1 MASRF
6 PSIEEFDEGQTSAAT
21 GGETPLDLGLGE
33 TGGMNFSERERLALG
48 EDAALFANPADSD
61 LLGGNSDAQEKFQ
74 QDSYEGTY
82 FPALDNPKKVY
93 LLILGFPGQSIGP
106 GGVITGTS
114 EPYLPNQN
122 TYSGMPMQPEE
133 EEPEVIKLDI
143 LNFHESMQWRERQ
156 TLEIQRRDELSETR
170 KRETIEKAQRAV
182 DDFYE
187 NYNSKRDKAIE
198 VTRAEA
204 QEFLDSRENT
214 TSGGT
219 SWERIAKLVD
229 LTEKGAKAGKSDKT
243 RFREMLLS
251 LKKDEKAP
259 GASGF

>member
-6 PSIEEFDEGQTSAAT
+6 PSIEEFDEGQTSATT

-33 TGGMNFSERERLALG
+33 TSRIDFSERERLALG
-48 EDAALFANPADSD
+48 EDAALFANPVDSD
-61 LLGGNSDAQEKFQ
+61 LLGGDSDAQEKFQ

-82 FPALDNPKKVY
+82 FPALDNP
-93 LLILGFPGQSIGP
+93 SIGP

-122 TYSGMPMQPEE
+122 TYSEMSMQPEE
-133 EEPEVIKLDI
+133 EEPEVTK
-143 LNFHESMQWRERQ
+143 QWRERQ

>member
-82 FPALDNPKKVY
+82 FPALDNP
-93 LLILGFPGQSIGP
+93 SIGP

-133 EEPEVIKLDI
+133 EEPEVIK
-143 LNFHESMQWRERQ
+143 QWRERQ

>member
-6 PSIEEFDEGQTSAAT
+6 PSIEEFDEGQTSATT
-21 GGETPLDLGLGE
+21 GGETPLDLGLGG
-33 TGGMNFSERERLALG
+33 TSGMDFSERERLALG

-61 LLGGNSDAQEKFQ
+61 LLGGDSDAQEKFQ

-82 FPALDNPKKVY
+82 FPALDNP
-93 LLILGFPGQSIGP
+93 SIGP

-122 TYSGMPMQPEE
+122 TYSGMSIQPEE
-133 EEPEVIKLDI
+133 EEPEVIK
-143 LNFHESMQWRERQ
+143 QWRERQ

-198 VTRAEA
+198 VTRTEA

-229 LTEKGAKAGKSDKT
+229 LTEKGARSGKSNKT
-243 RFREMLLS
+243 RFRELLLS
-251 LKKDEKAP
+251 LRKDEKAP

>member
-6 PSIEEFDEGQTSAAT
+6 PSIEEFDEGQTSATT
-21 GGETPLDLGLGE
+21 GGETPLDLGH
-33 TGGMNFSERERLALG
+33 GGTSGMDFSERERLALG
-48 EDAALFANPADSD
+48 EDAAFFANPADSD
-61 LLGGNSDAQEKFQ
+61 LLGGGSDAQEKFQ

-93 LLILGFPGQSIGP
+93 LLILEFPEQSIGP

-122 TYSGMPMQPEE
+122 TYSGISMQPEE
-133 EEPEVIKLDI
+133 EEPEVIK
-143 LNFHESMQWRERQ
+143 QWRERQ

-229 LTEKGAKAGKSDKT
+229 LTEKGARGGKSDKT

>member
-6 PSIEEFDEGQTSAAT
+6 PSIEEFDEGQAPPI
-21 GGETPLDLGLGE
+21 GEFD
-33 TGGMNFSERERLALG
+33 MNIPERERLALG
-48 EDAALFANPADSD
+48 DDADLFATTDDAD
-61 LLGGNSDAQEKFQ
+61 LLKGTTATQTTFQ
-74 QDSYEGTY
+74 QDTFEGTY
-82 FPALDNPKKVY
+82 FPSLDEPTV
-93 LLILGFPGQSIGP
+93 GP

-114 EPYLPNQN
+114 EPYLPSQN
-122 TYSGMPMQPEE
+122 TYSGMPMQLE
-133 EEPEVIKLDI
+133 EEPEVIKL
-143 LNFHESMQWRERQ
+143 WRERQ
-156 TLEIQRRDELSETR
+156 ALDIQRRDDLSESR

-187 NYNSKRDKAIE
+187 NYNAKRDKAIE
-198 VTRAEA
+198 LTRTEA

-219 SWERIAKLVD
+219 AWERIAKLVD
-229 LTEKGAKAGKSDKT
+229 LTEKGARSGKSDKT

-251 LKKDEKAP
+251 LKKDQKAP

>member
-6 PSIEEFDEGQTSAAT
+6 PSIEEFDEGQTSATT

-33 TGGMNFSERERLALG
+33 TSGMDFSERERLALG
-48 EDAALFANPADSD
+48 EDAALFANPVDSD
-61 LLGGNSDAQEKFQ
+61 LLGGDSDAQEKFQ
-74 QDSYEGTY
+74 QDSYEGTF
-82 FPALDNPKKVY
+82 FPALDNP
-93 LLILGFPGQSIGP
+93 SIGP

-122 TYSGMPMQPEE
+122 TYSGLSMQPEE
-133 EEPEVIKLDI
+133 EEPEVIK
-143 LNFHESMQWRERQ
+143 QWRERQ

-198 VTRAEA
+198 MTRAEA

-229 LTEKGAKAGKSDKT
+229 LTEKGARGGKSDKT